1 MIYFTK
7 LKARKQIKNGTWE
20 KRRGQNVTD
29 ESDITRRKMERG
41 TRTDRA
47 NLKKEEGKRNLEETG
62 EEEKARESRSNSKRQ
77 YTHNRKRKIQIE

>member
-47 NLKKEEGKRNLEETG
+47 NLKKEEGEKKLGGDGRRG
-62 EEEKARESRSNSKRQ
+62 ESQGK
-77 YTHNRKRKIQIE
+77 